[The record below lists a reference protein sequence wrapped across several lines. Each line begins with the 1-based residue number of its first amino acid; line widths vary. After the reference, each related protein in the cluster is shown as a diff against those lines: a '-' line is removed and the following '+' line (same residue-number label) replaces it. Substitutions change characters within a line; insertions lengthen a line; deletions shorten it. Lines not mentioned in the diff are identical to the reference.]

1 MLDIAATVP
10 GPVAA
15 PLPVDRHPCF
25 SGDAKHK
32 WGRIHLPVAP
42 KCNIQC
48 RYCSR
53 KTDCPNESRPGVTSR
68 VLKPEEAWRYLHHAL
83 EKEPRIAV
91 AGIAGPGDPFANAPE
106 TLETM
111 RRIRDTAPEM
121 LLCVSTNG
129 MGLTEEI
136 AHELAEL
143 KVSHVTITINTV
155 DPEVGAKLYAWVR
168 DGKKTYRGVEGAA
181 LLLERQLDGIVALK
195 ARGIEV
201 KINTVVVKGIND
213 DGVGDVA
220 RVVSGLGADVH
231 NLIPMTPAP
240 GAEFEDHEEPDPN
253 TMLKARRASSAFLKQ
268 MMHCQRCRADAV
280 GLLEDDKS
288 ADFRV
293 LMDQAREE
301 TAANRPYVAV
311 ASQEGV
317 LVNLHLGVAD
327 RFRIYEKT
335 EDGFRQVGER
345 VAPAAGSGESRW
357 EELALILSDCRA
369 VLTMAAGEAPR
380 KALESTGVSV
390 CEMEGLIDDA
400 LEMVWSG
407 ENLAQLRAR
416 RNGLGSSCGCGKVR
430 GAGTGCG

>member
-1 MLDIAATVP
+1 MLDTTAL
-10 GPVAA
+10 A

-53 KTDCPNESRPGVTSR
+53 KTDCPNESRPGVSSR
-68 VLKPEEAWRYLHHAL
+68 VLNPAEAHRYLHHAL

-91 AGIAGPGDPFANAPE
+91 VGIAGPGDPFANAKE

-111 RRIRDTAPEM
+111 RRIRETAPEM

-129 MGLTEEI
+129 MGLNEEI

-143 KVSHVTITINTV
+143 RVSHVTITINTI

-168 DGKKTYRGVEGAA
+168 DGKKTYRGVEGAT
-181 LLLERQLDGIVALK
+181 LLRDRQLDGIVALK
-195 ARGIEV
+195 GRGIEV
-201 KINTVVVKGIND
+201 KINTVIVEGVND
-213 DGVGDVA
+213 HCVGEVA
-220 RVVSGLGADVH
+220 KAVSELGADVH

-240 GAEFEDHEEPDPN
+240 GAEFEDLPEPGPN
-253 TMLKARRASSAFLKQ
+253 TMLRARRESSKFLKQ

-280 GLLEDDKS
+280 GLLEEDKS
-288 ADFRV
+288 GEFRE
-293 LMDQAREE
+293 LMDQARQEV
-301 TAANRPYVAV
+301 AANRPHIAV
-311 ASQEGV
+311 ATHEGV
-317 LVNLHLGVAD
+317 LVNQHLGVAD
-327 RFRIYEKT
+327 RFRIYEKS
-335 EDGFRQVGER
+335 EDGFRM
-345 VAPAAGSGESRW
+345 VADRPAPSAGGGESRW
-357 EELALILSDCRA
+357 AELAEVLGDCRA

-380 KALESTGVSV
+380 KALEGAGVAV
-390 CEMEGLIDDA
+390 VEMEGLIDEA
-400 LEMVWSG
+400 LEAVWTG
-407 ENLAQLRAR
+407 ENLEQLRAR